1 MIQVLAGEKGSGK
14 TKKLI
19 SIANELVSQSKG
31 HIIYI
36 NNSSEI
42 MFDLNSAVRLI
53 DTSQFPISTIDSF
66 EGFISGI
73 LSQDYDIETVF
84 IDNLNSILKD
94 DSNSDI
100 LLRFFDYMRSMSSLY
115 GVKFVLG
122 IRTFHDN
129 LSELEAEYI
138 AV

>member
-19 SIANELVSQSKG
+19 SIANELVSQSSG
-31 HIIYI
+31 HVIYI
-36 NNSSEI
+36 NDSSKI
-42 MFDLNSAVRLI
+42 MFDLSSAIRLI

-73 LSQDYDIETVF
+73 LSQDYDIETIF
-84 IDNLNSILKD
+84 IDNLNGILSD
-94 DSNSDI
+94 DMDM
-100 LLRFFDYMRSMSSLY
+100 LLRFFDYMKRMSSLY

-122 IRTFHDN
+122 LRSAN
-129 LSELEAEYI
+129 GSLLELDAEYI

>member
-19 SIANELVSQSKG
+19 SIANELSLQSKG

-42 MFDLNSAVRLI
+42 MFDLNSSVRLI

-73 LSQDYDIETVF
+73 LSQDYDIETIF
-84 IDNLNSILKD
+84 IDNLNGILED
-94 DSNSDI
+94 DYDI
-100 LLRFFDYMRSMSSLY
+100 LLRFFDYMKRMSSLY
-115 GVKFVLG
+115 DVKFVLG
-122 IRTFHDN
+122 IRASHDN